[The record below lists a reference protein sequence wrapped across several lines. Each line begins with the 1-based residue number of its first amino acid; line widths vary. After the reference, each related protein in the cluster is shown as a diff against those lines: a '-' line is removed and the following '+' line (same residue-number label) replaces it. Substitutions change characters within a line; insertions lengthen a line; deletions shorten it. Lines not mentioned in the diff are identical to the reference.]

1 MGIPDISMY
10 FPVNLVFLFCLTK
23 IVGDE
28 IKSPWGL
35 FGRVEKNRFMLYF
48 LDVMMQEKVNYCQI
62 IR

>member
-10 FPVNLVFLFCLTK
+10 FPVNLVFLFYLTK
-23 IVGDE
+23 IVGDK
-28 IKSPWGL
+28 IKSPWRL